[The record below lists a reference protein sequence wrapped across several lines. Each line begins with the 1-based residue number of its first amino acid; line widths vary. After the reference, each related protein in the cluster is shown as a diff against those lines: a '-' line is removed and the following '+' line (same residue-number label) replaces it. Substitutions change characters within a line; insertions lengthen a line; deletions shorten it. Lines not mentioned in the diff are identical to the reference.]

1 MGLQF
6 ASIRLILSPFVQAAG
21 KTPVCTASLA
31 EWSMSA
37 WLSMHDCD
45 GHICWC
51 EWGWGN
57 TQHHTGLFWEASF
70 ACSKQFCVWQ
80 FWHRYLYSV
89 PLQHVPKPVFQFYVS
104 VVRILTHVSSV
115 HSNGHHMVAMFNDS
129 WQISLLFHRL
139 SKSCRTSK
147 AHIPST
153 MIKMNLYISG
163 FGCHWT
169 WCNCLISLHP
179 LGYQSVCQTYPIPPS
194 PVPRETR
201 PLPKLCAAL
210 MLRLDRLHWVK

>member
-1 MGLQF
+1 MDTF
-6 ASIRLILSPFVQAAG
+6 ADVSGGEVIHSTTQVYFGKLPSPAQSSFVSGSSGIIISTLCLYNMFLNLSF
-21 KTPVCTASLA
+21 
-31 EWSMSA
+31 
-37 WLSMHDCD
+37 
-45 GHICWC
+45 
-51 EWGWGN
+51 
-57 TQHHTGLFWEASF
+57 SF
-70 ACSKQFCVWQ
+70 TCQEK
-80 FWHRYLYSV
+80 
-89 PLQHVPKPVFQFYVS
+89 
-104 VVRILTHVSSV
+104 RILTHVSSV

-129 WQISLLFHRL
+129 WQISLSFHRF

-210 MLRLDRLHWVK
+210 MLRLDSLHWVK